1 MRYIL
6 HVTCLGL
13 ICLLVLV
20 CSCKKSTTDFNLS
33 TPGLTA
39 TLNGQSAQYLVP
51 AGLVNYTT
59 LSGYEKTTTSNT
71 IILTIDTSVSGI
83 DTFGH
88 GANSLVIVNNGT
100 LFSSAYNRDAFTGV
114 ANVTISGNKVTGTF
128 SGILYTNPG
137 AVPPVTKDSLIVT
150 NGTISS
156 TY

>member
-1 MRYIL
+1 MRYISL
-6 HVTCLGL
+6 VKSIGL
-13 ICLLVLV
+13 ICILVLAG
-20 CSCKKSTTDFNLS
+20 SCKKSSSNFNLN

-39 TLNGQSAQYLVP
+39 TINGQTAQYLVP

-71 IILTIDTSVSGI
+71 IILTIDSSVSAI

-88 GANSLVIVNNGT
+88 GSNSLVIVNNGVQYT
-100 LFSSAYNRDAFTGV
+100 SANNRGTSAGI
-114 ANVTISGNKVTGTF
+114 ANVTINGSKVTGTF
-128 SGILYTNPG
+128 SGVLYNGTSYIS
-137 AVPPVTKDSLIVT
+137 KDSMVVT